1 MKIRI
6 PRALLVVALTATP
19 LAILHALGVRRSTSV
34 LAGIATDPIDA
45 MLALVYIGCWFFT
58 VLVGPIVMLSLALL
72 RLDGASPHRPKNL
85 ARSALG
91 RVFLNHF
98 SFMRRDLG

>member
-1 MKIRI
+1 MKTRL
-6 PRALLVVALTATP
+6 PRTLLIVALTAIT

-34 LAGIATDPIDA
+34 LSGIATDPVNA

-72 RLDGASPHRPKNL
+72 RLDGASPRRPKN
-85 ARSALG
+85 
-91 RVFLNHF
+91 
-98 SFMRRDLG
+98 